1 MLSICM
7 FHPSTRSLAAKVF
20 LTALVLLVIFSV
32 PMLEMPKIQSTEHKP
47 LQPGGRFKLYKP
59 AFWGWLDAVGIPYQ
73 SPPRRNVGAPGC
85 SKLVALSQQT
95 VIDFEYLFKSLSG
108 VARPMISTRLLLSS
122 QAFRWKWTMT
132 SHFGIQPMTLKVC
145 GCVHLHAAGPSSH
158 SAQVQRLALGH
169 LHLQLGQDPDFWD
182 QGSPGRR
189 GVLKLRKVPY
199 INLYD
204 SIRRHDV
211 TTSPPN

>member
-1 MLSICM
+1 MRLVYRINLHPGEML
-7 FHPSTRSLAAKVF
+7 
-20 LTALVLLVIFSV
+20 
-32 PMLEMPKIQSTEHKP
+32 
-47 LQPGGRFKLYKP
+47 
-59 AFWGWLDAVGIPYQ
+59 
-73 SPPRRNVGAPGC
+73 APGC

-158 SAQVQRLALGH
+158 GAQVQRLALGH

-204 SIRRHDV
+204 SIRRHDG
-211 TTSPPN
+211 TPELTRQNFEIKGICT